1 MPLAQEKHYTYADYL
16 SWDEQERIELI
27 QGQPNMMAPPSR
39 AHQKACGE
47 LFRQIANYLD
57 GKKCEAYPAPF
68 TVRLFEKQDDNTAGI
83 DTVVE
88 PGITVIC
95 DSDKLDDKGCKGA
108 PDLIDEVVSPSSQRH
123 DHLTKFNL
131 YQQAC
136 VREYWLVDPL
146 SKTAQAFVLQDGYYV
161 AVAFGTIGDVI
172 KVHVLQGCFVEL
184 ERVFE

>member
-1 MPLAQEKHYTYADYL
+1 ML
-16 SWDEQERIELI
+16 
-27 QGQPNMMAPPSR
+27 APPSR

-57 GKKCEAYPAPF
+57 GKKCEVYPAPF

-131 YQQAC
+131 YQQAG

>member
-1 MPLAQEKHYTYADYL
+1 ML
-16 SWDEQERIELI
+16 
-27 QGQPNMMAPPSR
+27 APPSR

-57 GKKCEAYPAPF
+57 GKKCEVYPAPF

-131 YQQAC
+131 YQQVG
-136 VREYWLVDPL
+136 VRH
-146 SKTAQAFVLQDGYYV
+146 AQDRGIQRHRRGQ
-161 AVAFGTIGDVI
+161 
-172 KVHVLQGCFVEL
+172 QGL
-184 ERVFE
+184 RRA